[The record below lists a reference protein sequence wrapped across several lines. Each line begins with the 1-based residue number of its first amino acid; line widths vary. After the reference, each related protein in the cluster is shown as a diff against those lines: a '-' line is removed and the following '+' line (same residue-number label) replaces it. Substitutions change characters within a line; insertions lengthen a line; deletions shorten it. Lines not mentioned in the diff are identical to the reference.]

1 MTPGENMIRSDC
13 VHRGTLAVVVLLSS
27 CDGSRRS
34 GFLEVAENDDEQ
46 THKIPAI
53 MKLMVLIKMTQINVG
68 LPLGNSEMVLRER
81 G

>member
-1 MTPGENMIRSDC
+1 MIGSDC
-13 VHRGTLAVVVLLSS
+13 VHRGTLAVVVLSS
-27 CDGSRRS
+27 CNGSRRS

>member
-1 MTPGENMIRSDC
+1 MTPGENVIRSDC

-27 CDGSRRS
+27 GDGSRRS
-34 GFLEVAENDDEQ
+34 GFLEVTENDDEQ